1 MLIIKISDLVKK
13 YKKKEKEILV
23 LNHINLSFEK
33 GKIYNIIGHSGSGKT
48 TLLNIIGTLLEFDSG
63 KILIDGFDITS
74 MNEKE
79 KADVRNQKIGFVFQS
94 YFLNDKLKAFENVMV
109 PMYINVNIKKSNR
122 KNLAIQLLKKVKLED
137 RINHYPKEL
146 SGGEQQRVAIA
157 RALANNPEIILA
169 DEPTGNLDKENE
181 KLVLEIFKKL
191 KEEGKCIIISS
202 HSDYIKKYADVI
214 LEINDGKVEVV
225 K

>member
-1 MLIIKISDLVKK
+1 
-13 YKKKEKEILV
+13 
-23 LNHINLSFEK
+23 
-33 GKIYNIIGHSGSGKT
+33 
-48 TLLNIIGTLLEFDSG
+48 
-63 KILIDGFDITS
+63 
-74 MNEKE
+74 
-79 KADVRNQKIGFVFQS
+79 
-94 YFLNDKLKAFENVMV
+94 MV